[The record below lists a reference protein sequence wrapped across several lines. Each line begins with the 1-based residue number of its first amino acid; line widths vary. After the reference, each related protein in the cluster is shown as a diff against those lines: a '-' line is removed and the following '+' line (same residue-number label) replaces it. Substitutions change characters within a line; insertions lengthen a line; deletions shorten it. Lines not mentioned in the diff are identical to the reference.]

1 MVHWLLNPDV
11 SHIVLDPFNALAVSS
26 DSVIAVVVSLPPDL
40 VDGVVLPLNFA
51 KDFIVPLSERKG
63 NFGGLSG

>member
-11 SHIVLDPFNALAVSS
+11 SHIVLDPFNALAVSG
-26 DSVIAVVVSLPPDL
+26 DSIIAVVVSLPPDL

-63 NFGGLSG
+63 IFVGLSC

>member
-11 SHIVLDPFNALAVSS
+11 SHIVLDPFNALAVSG
-26 DSVIAVVVSLPPDL
+26 DSIITVVVSLPPDL

-51 KDFIVPLSERKG
+51 KDFIVPLSEWKR
-63 NFGGLSG
+63 NFDGLGG